1 MATLVVDAYEVWYVA
16 IFDAPGAYL
25 NTYMPDEKD
34 VRLKLEGKFMDIMYV
49 VNTDRMP
56 NTRYENGKKVLYLR
70 ILKALYGCIE
80 SDIFW
85 YELYANTLK

>member
-1 MATLVVDAYEVWYVA
+1 MVLGAYECRGVA
-16 IFDAPGAYL
+16 IFDVLGAYL
-25 NTYMPDEKD
+25 NADMPDEKY

-80 SDIFW
+80 SDLLW
-85 YELYANTLK
+85 YDLYTNTLK